1 MLNPCLFLKANHKDH
16 RMHTLYDSE
25 TFTVTHMLANAQ
37 SQNMSPEAASGPGNT
52 ALSDVK
58 TDQYPHGVPMLARHG
73 FEIVDKRSGKEVY
86 LDGSWAELFQQH
98 IVAWQVNMP
107 TQEEVEDTLSQY
119 AELAQNPVLVH

>member
-1 MLNPCLFLKANHKDH
+1 MLTPCLFLKANHKEH

-25 TFTVTHMLANAQ
+25 TFTVTHMLANAV

-58 TDQYPHGVPMLARHG
+58 TDQYPQGVPMLARHG